1 MEQERDRRY
10 SSLIGSIFNESL
22 DHGLL
27 ADERKGLSDDFLRE
41 FIQRPGVTEAAEQFI
56 RQISSLLS
64 SAREQAATAA
74 ESQDI
79 TSDASNVLLSDQ
91 KPSAQSEH
99 NHGSNARIIK
109 NGIALDNVKPVEWK
123 KLEPLPSESLST
135 TLGNDAV
142 SSKQTNDAVSAP
154 SHLSVPPP
162 TQLPK
167 KPLPISNSTSAPK
180 QQLKPGVVPLCQS
193 PKQQATLNQVRSTF
207 SIATNGKVNE
217 PFRCRIEGKAT
228 TKAKVVVQGVDVPE
242 GLGLTLDQASG
253 ELHGTPIAAGDYKLK
268 VYFQFE
274 PPGIHGPKL
283 LEGECSLV
291 INPDP
296 KTLWKN
302 VPSDQNDPY
311 WKKDEDSL
319 TIQGEDGM
327 RMIAVSKRGR
337 SHAHVGSF
345 RDDDFCLYGKES
357 NGWRVL
363 TVADGAG
370 SAKKSR
376 RGSYIASRKASEL
389 VLKNLLSIERGR
401 KLEQVLTLWE
411 VDNSGATKPIKDE
424 LYYLFG
430 QAAQEAVRAIDEEAN
445 TNGIPY
451 KDYSTTLLIAVH
463 KKFEVGHFI
472 GAYWLGDGAIG
483 LYRRGHEIRVMG
495 KADSGEFAGQTRF
508 LDSAMVNNAKEIWDR
523 INFEIV
529 PDFTAIAVMS
539 DGISDPHFETDANLE
554 KVVKWDQLWEQIEPL
569 LNGANPEADLLTWLD
584 FWSPGNHDDRT
595 IALLCADNL
604 SNQQG
609 GIKHE

>member
-1 MEQERDRRY
+1 MEQEERDRRY
-10 SSLIGSIFNESL
+10 SSWIGSIFNESL
-22 DHGLL
+22 DHGFL
-27 ADERKGLSDDFLRE
+27 ADERKGLSDDFLQE

-64 SAREQAATAA
+64 TAREQAATAA
-74 ESQDI
+74 NNQDI
-79 TSDASNVLLSDQ
+79 TSAENNLLLNYQ
-91 KPSAQSEH
+91 KPAVQLEH
-99 NHGSNARIIK
+99 NYGGSARIIK
-109 NGIALDNVKPVEWK
+109 NGSDSSVSVKPFK
-123 KLEPLPSESLST
+123 PEPLSPSVSNTGAS
-135 TLGNDAV
+135 A
-142 SSKQTNDAVSAP
+142 SSKQMNHATSAP
-154 SHLSVPPP
+154 AHPPVPPP
-162 TQLPK
+162 TQPPK
-167 KPLPISNSTSAPK
+167 KPLPISNSNSAPS
-180 QQLKPGVVPLCQS
+180 QQLKPGAIPVGQS

-207 SIATNGKVNE
+207 SIATNGKANE
-217 PFRCRIEGKAT
+217 PFRCRIEGKAAA
-228 TKAKVVVQGVDVPE
+228 KAKVVVQGVDIPE
-242 GLGLTLDQASG
+242 GLGLTFDQASG

-274 PPGIHGPKL
+274 PPGIQGPKL

-302 VPSDQNDPY
+302 LPSDQNDPY

-319 TIQGEDGM
+319 TIQGEDGLM
-327 RMIAVSKRGR
+327 MIAASKRGR

-376 RGSYIASRKASEL
+376 KGSYIASRKASEL

-401 KLEQVLTLWE
+401 KLEQALALWE
-411 VDNSGATKPIKDE
+411 ANNSGATKPIKDE

-463 KKFEVGHFI
+463 KKFEIGHFI

-609 GIKHE
+609 GNKA